1 MQSFAQ
7 NSWIIVKKIRRN
19 SRKSKAFRWQTCEYA
34 KFLCD
39 PIAKKAHI
47 FRANASTSASPF
59 QRCRVS
65 GVSRWVGVIA
75 DVVTSLRSPARVRV
89 NSANC
94 LRITAVTILIVG
106 IVVTYFGFCFFFC
119 YFFCVLMQMS
129 LWHQRLSTSSSAFS
143 FFYGHPFPVR
153 TSPLRSCHTVLVVRM
168 PASTAHRLLS
178 RHYAI
183 PCQPSTMPLV
193 CCSAY
198 ALFPQN
204 DSKWTHEKQ
213 FEEAQIKQVQKY

>member
-106 IVVTYFGFCFFFC
+106 IVVTYFGFCFFFLL
-119 YFFCVLMQMS
+119 FFLCFNANVAVTPTPVYLILSVFFFLWPPVPRAHLAAAFVSHSSRRSNACV
-129 LWHQRLSTSSSAFS
+129 
-143 FFYGHPFPVR
+143 YGA
-153 TSPLRSCHTVLVVRM
+153 SPAVAPLCHAM
-168 PASTAHRLLS
+168 PT
-178 RHYAI
+178 
-183 PCQPSTMPLV
+183 
-193 CCSAY
+193 
-198 ALFPQN
+198 
-204 DSKWTHEKQ
+204 
-213 FEEAQIKQVQKY
+213 